1 MNCKT
6 LIEFLADYLSGELP
20 ADQRAVFEEHLAECE
35 WCVDYLRTYEEAVQM
50 GRAVLTTPDAP
61 AAGCAPEE
69 LIQAIL
75 AARGAS
81 TGPR

>member
-35 WCVDYLRTYEEAVQM
+35 WCVDYLRTYQEAVQM
-50 GRAVLTTPDAP
+50 GRAALTAPYAP
-61 AAGCAPEE
+61 AAGSAPEE

-75 AARGAS
+75 AARGAAN
-81 TGPR
+81 GPR